1 MCFARRALART
12 SAACLFQAWSAA
24 ISTAQPPL
32 RVPPPDPSPTV
43 ITIDEAVHEAI
54 DRNLTLVAERYSVSV
69 AQARIL
75 AARLRPNPVF
85 TYNGL
90 LPDRVI
96 FDNNVNPIE
105 HVFRTD
111 VIVEGGGKR
120 ERRIEVA
127 ERARSVAELQVLNTM
142 RTIVLDVQSAFVDV
156 ALATNNLTV
165 ARESLDAFNA
175 LVTVN
180 IQRVRTGDLSQV
192 ELARSRLAALQFQ
205 NDVRQQASKL
215 VIARNKLKML
225 MGRTDPEPIE
235 VAGDLRRDTAALDLD
250 VIRRRALER
259 RPDVEALRRDQARS
273 TAEIRLQIAQGKVDY
288 TVSGEFHRQRA
299 PHDIVGNQYGVYVSA
314 PIPIFNRNQG
324 EVERAR
330 QEQRQITAKI
340 RALES
345 EVVTE
350 VEAAYEQYAAS
361 RDVVQSIETNMLA
374 QARDVRATTEYSYR
388 RGEASFVEFL
398 DAVRAFNETMLGYNG
413 ARAEFARSLHA
424 LDAISGASLDAR
436 ALKVTP

>member
-1 MCFARRALART
+1 MCFARRALAPT
-12 SAACLFQAWSAA
+12 SAASLFQAWSAA

-32 RVPPPDPSPTV
+32 RVPPPVPSPTV

-273 TAEIRLQIAQGKVDY
+273 MAEIRLQIAQGKVDY

-299 PHDIVGNQYGVYVSA
+299 PHDIVGNQYGVSSTPCGRSTRRCSA
-314 PIPIFNRNQG
+314 TTARAPSSRAASTRSMRY
-324 EVERAR
+324 RAR
-330 QEQRQITAKI
+330 RST
-340 RALES
+340 
-345 EVVTE
+345 
-350 VEAAYEQYAAS
+350 
-361 RDVVQSIETNMLA
+361 
-374 QARDVRATTEYSYR
+374 
-388 RGEASFVEFL
+388 RG
-398 DAVRAFNETMLGYNG
+398 R
-413 ARAEFARSLHA
+413 
-424 LDAISGASLDAR
+424 
-436 ALKVTP
+436 